1 MNCQPVV
8 LNEPLLLSESYQG
21 ERGWEVLRQLS
32 YLTAALPREGGGG
45 VLLRIANKGVLFSG
59 FRYIK
64 GKRFRWLN

>member
-45 VLLRIANKGVLFSG
+45 YSLELP
-59 FRYIK
+59 IK
-64 GKRFRWLN
+64 GYFFQASGI